1 MLRLVQGD
9 VGSGKTVVAAMAALT
24 AIAGGCQAAIMAPTE
39 LLAEQHALAFANW
52 LEPLGYPVAW
62 LAGKLK
68 GKAREQTL
76 AHVADG
82 TAKMIVGTHAI
93 FQDQV
98 SFDHLALIIID
109 EQHRF
114 GVHQRLELR
123 EKGLKEGNYPHQLIM
138 TATPIPRT
146 LAMTAYA
153 DLDTSIIDELPPG
166 RTPVTTVAIGDNRR
180 HEVVERVRQA
190 CKEQGRQA
198 YWVCTLI
205 DESEVLQCQAA
216 EDTAVELGEQLSDL
230 QVGLVHGRMKSA
242 EKQQVMDRFKSGDLD
257 LLVATP
263 GRLMDY
269 IEKEKVACRD
279 VEILV
284 IDEADRMLDMG
295 FGPTVDRIA
304 AEARWR
310 KQTLLFS
317 ATLEGNAV
325 EGFAR
330 DLLNEPARISTS
342 PSRRERKKIAQYYY
356 RADDATHKLALLKR
370 LLADEECTKAVVF
383 VRTRERVEKLIAQMD
398 RAGIRTNC
406 LKGEMPQAKRDAAIA
421 RFRDGE
427 IKVLI
432 ATDVAARGLDIQGI
446 THVINYDLPRHA
458 DTYVHR
464 IGRTARAGAKGCAIS
479 IVEAHDHPY
488 LGKIERYVGEPIR
501 RRVFQDMKPQTKE
514 PSTPKKAKKPAS
526 KAKKPK
532 KPKKK

>member
-1 MLRLVQGD
+1 MSFDNLELDPRLLNTVTKAGYTTPTSVQAEVIPLAMEQKDILANAPTGT
-9 VGSGKTVVAAMAALT
+9 GKTAAYLLPAIQHLLDFPRRDPGHARVLVLT
-24 AIAGGCQAAIMAPTE
+24 PTRE
-39 LLAEQHALAFANW
+39 LAS
-52 LEPLGYPVAW
+52 
-62 LAGKLK
+62 
-68 GKAREQTL
+68 
-76 AHVADG
+76 
-82 TAKMIVGTHAI
+82 
-93 FQDQV
+93 QV
-98 SFDHLALIIID
+98 
-109 EQHRF
+109 
-114 GVHQRLELR
+114 
-123 EKGLKEGNYPHQLIM
+123 K
-138 TATPIPRT
+138 
-146 LAMTAYA
+146 AYA
-153 DLDTSIIDELPPG
+153 DKLLSGLGLTTGTLTGGVDYNQDDEM
-166 RTPVTTVAIGDNRR
+166 
-180 HEVVERVRQA
+180 
-190 CKEQGRQA
+190 
-198 YWVCTLI
+198 
-205 DESEVLQCQAA
+205 
-216 EDTAVELGEQLSDL
+216 LG
-230 QVGLVHGRMKSA
+230 KN
-242 EKQQVMDRFKSGDLD
+242 LD

-330 DLLNEPARISTS
+330 ELLQEPARINSA

-356 RADDATHKLALLKR
+356 RADDAGHKLALLKR
-370 LLADEECTKAVVF
+370 LLADETCTKAVIF

-406 LKGEMPQAKRDAAIA
+406 LKGEMPQAKRDAAVS
-421 RFRDGE
+421 RFRDGQ

-464 IGRTARAGAKGCAIS
+464 IGRTARAGAKGIAIS

-501 RRVFQDMKPQTKE
+501 RRVFQDLKPQTKE
-514 PSTPKKAKKPAS
+514 PSAPKKSKKPAT

-532 KPKKK
+532 KPKRK

>member
-1 MLRLVQGD
+1 MSFDKLELDSRLMRAVTKAGYTTPTSVQEEVIPLAMEQKDILANAPTGT
-9 VGSGKTVVAAMAALT
+9 GKTAAYLLPALQHLLDFPRKDPGHARVLVLT
-24 AIAGGCQAAIMAPTE
+24 PTRE
-39 LLAEQHALAFANW
+39 LATQVREYADKLLAG
-52 LEPLGYPVAW
+52 LGLITGTLTGGVDYNQDNEM
-62 LAGKLK
+62 LGK
-68 GKAREQTL
+68 
-76 AHVADG
+76 
-82 TAKMIVGTHAI
+82 
-93 FQDQV
+93 
-98 SFDHLALIIID
+98 
-109 EQHRF
+109 
-114 GVHQRLELR
+114 
-123 EKGLKEGNYPHQLIM
+123 N
-138 TATPIPRT
+138 
-146 LAMTAYA
+146 
-153 DLDTSIIDELPPG
+153 
-166 RTPVTTVAIGDNRR
+166 
-180 HEVVERVRQA
+180 
-190 CKEQGRQA
+190 
-198 YWVCTLI
+198 
-205 DESEVLQCQAA
+205 
-216 EDTAVELGEQLSDL
+216 
-230 QVGLVHGRMKSA
+230 
-242 EKQQVMDRFKSGDLD
+242 LD

-330 DLLNEPARISTS
+330 ELLDEPARISTS

-356 RADDATHKLALLKR
+356 RADDANHKLALLKR

-526 KAKKPK
+526 KVKKPK